1 MRTTRIRITKKNS
14 ILKEEFEL
22 WQIKWKTETVIPTSV
37 LFPRY
42 IIELHPEDIYS
53 NIGIPAN
60 FFQYFR
66 LQKLLLKEV
75 SLI

>member
-22 WQIKWKTETVIPTSV
+22 WQIKWKTETVIPTYV

-42 IIELHPEDIYS
+42 IIELHPKDIFS
-53 NIGIPAN
+53 I
-60 FFQYFR
+60 
-66 LQKLLLKEV
+66 
-75 SLI
+75 